1 MFKRNLK
8 NKFGNKKTE
17 VDGIKFDSK
26 KEAEYYKKYK
36 SYLDSGTIAKLELQV
51 PFKYE
56 IQYLANNKIHKTVGR
71 YVADFVV
78 TYNSGEIGVIDV
90 KGFRTAE
97 YKRKKKII
105 KKLYGIDIIEI

>member
-1 MFKRNLK
+1 MFKRIK
-8 NKFGNKKTE
+8 NKFGNKKTV

-26 KEAEYYKKYK
+26 KESEYYLKYK
-36 SYLDSGTIAKLELQV
+36 ALLDSGVIAKLELQV

-56 IQYLANNKIHKTVGR
+56 IQYLANDKVHKTVGR
-71 YVADFVV
+71 YIADFVV

>member
-1 MFKRNLK
+1 MFKRLK

-36 SYLDSGTIAKLELQV
+36 SFLDTGAIAKLELQV

-56 IQYLANNKIHKTVGR
+56 IQYLANDKIHKTVGR
-71 YVADFVV
+71 YIADFVI
-78 TYNSGEIGVIDV
+78 TYNSGEVEVIDV

-105 KKLYGIDIIEI
+105 KKLYGIEIKEI